1 MIKIISFITYV
12 IFIFYTNILYAEDY
26 GYIWFPVAWSFSL
39 GEGNSSNLN
48 LTIRSIRLNF
58 RELSQNKY
66 IYSSLDLPLKNQKQ
80 FILTNKNIIKTVYS
94 AKLLKLPEGKYEFV
108 GVSAEIKNGINEFT
122 EIDIPFYDPFI
133 NKVAQKIQFNVG
145 KNNISPFPSLSAESK
160 IYFINKKLEQKTLFD
175 IIDDDVIYID
185 PIREYIKKLGRT
197 FHRNFSGFQ
206 IANLSFP
213 PLQSSGNFL
222 KSSKAYYLGL
232 ILDIPC
238 EVKGTLR
245 FIWVNKTEPIQ
256 YSFLMRVNHAAIK
269 CKDEKFV
276 PQKFYFP
283 EGNWML
289 QSMNVISTNKKI
301 NNFNTYELLKK
312 SRITKYYFN
321 LNDLYYES
329 SNIKERAL
337 TKIIEINLN
346 SKRDPD
352 GVYFL
357 GSSEIKKNKDS
368 ISKENYLIYF
378 KRNYEII
385 DVRKL
390 FSAKRVYNAYTSEIM
405 KKDRIIGTI
414 NLKIELIGNERVKRI
429 QDKYLAELKT
439 YSTQELASCVSDQ
452 EIQDPLMVLNGVIKI
467 KNTKK
472 RSNSVDFSKNDIT
485 FNINGKSQE
494 IVKNCLDLK
503 LRNFK
508 FSKAV
513 NPPFIANITFESL

>member
-1 MIKIISFITYV
+1 MIKVISFLTYV
-12 IFIFYTNILYAEDY
+12 IFIFYSNILYAQDH
-26 GYIWFPVAWSFSL
+26 GYIWFPVAWTFSL
-39 GEGNSSNLN
+39 GEGSSTNLN

-58 RELSQNKY
+58 REISQNKY

-80 FILTNKNIIKTVYS
+80 FILTNKNLIKTVYS
-94 AKLLKLPEGKYEFV
+94 AKLIKLPEGKYEFI
-108 GVSAEIKNGINEFT
+108 GVSAEMKNGTNGFT
-122 EIDIPFYDPFI
+122 QIDIPYSDPFTS
-133 NKVAQKIQFNVG
+133 KVDQKIQFIVG
-145 KNNISPFPSLSAESK
+145 KNNISPFPSLSAETK
-160 IYFINKKLEQKTLFD
+160 IYFINKTLEKKTLFD

-197 FHRNFSGFQ
+197 FHKNFSGFQ
-206 IANLSFP
+206 VANLSFP
-213 PLQSSGNFL
+213 PLQSSGNYL
-222 KSSKAYYLGL
+222 KSSKTYYLGL

-256 YSFLMRVNHAAIK
+256 YSFLMKLNHTSLK

-283 EGNWML
+283 EGNWTL
-289 QSMNVISTNKKI
+289 QSMNVISENKKL
-301 NNFNTYELLKK
+301 NNFNTYDLLKK
-312 SRITKYYFN
+312 IRITKNYFS
-321 LNDLYYES
+321 LNDSYYTLA
-329 SNIKERAL
+329 NIKERAI
-337 TKIIEINLN
+337 TKVIEINLN
-346 SKRDPD
+346 NKRDPD
-352 GVYFL
+352 AVYFL
-357 GSSEIKKNKDS
+357 GSSEIKKNTDRT
-368 ISKENYLIYF
+368 SKENYLIYF

-390 FSAKRVYNAYTSEIM
+390 FLAKRVYNAYTSEIM

-414 NLKIELIGNERVKRI
+414 NLKIELIGNDRIKRI

-439 YSTQELASCVSDQ
+439 YSSQELVSCVSEQ

-472 RSNSVDFSKNDIT
+472 RSNSVDFEKNDIT
-485 FNINGKSQE
+485 FGVYGKSQE
-494 IVKNCLDLK
+494 IVRNCLEVK
-503 LRNFK
+503 LRK
-508 FSKAV
+508 FQFSRPV